1 MLQEISSIYIHK
13 WHNYIRCDYKETC
26 ALKNACCSMN
36 EQVNLFLITSPL
48 SELDFI
54 LTDNT
59 MKSYDICLAD

>member
-1 MLQEISSIYIHK
+1 
-13 WHNYIRCDYKETC
+13 
-26 ALKNACCSMN
+26 MN